1 MPKHDESLFA
11 DINKKFLLT
20 FNISFIWIDHVS
32 FNLMLSNIDII
43 SADISIFDDIAIFVM
58 SF

>member
-11 DINKKFLLT
+11 DISKKFLLT